1 MEAVN
6 LRAKNRSK
14 KLGLIKR
21 YIPLYIMLLFPI
33 VSTFIFHYV
42 PFYGIQIAFK
52 NYRAS
57 LGIWGSEW
65 VGLKHFSDFI
75 SHPYFWQMLRN
86 TLLISVCS
94 LITFPCPVILTIML
108 NELRSNKLRKFT
120 QLVTYAPHFI
130 SVVVVCSITL
140 MLISEDGGLLNIIIR
155 ALGGQGQEWIAKKSA
170 FIPIYVISGLWQNL
184 GWSTII
190 YVSAMAGIPLDR
202 VEAAQV
208 DGAGRLRVI
217 WHIYLPHLK
226 PTIITM
232 FIMNLGH
239 VLSVGF
245 EKIFLLQNPLNMEV
259 SRVISTYSYSV
270 GILGGEYSYS
280 TAIGL
285 FNNIINIIMIVAAN
299 FITKKVSNDEYG
311 LW

>member
-1 MEAVN
+1 MTTN
-6 LRAKNRSK
+6 LERVKARKSK
-14 KLGLIKR
+14 IKLMKR
-21 YIPLYIMLLFPI
+21 YFPLYIMLLFPI
-33 VSTFIFHYV
+33 VSTLIFHYI
-42 PFYGIQIAFK
+42 PFYGIQLAFK
-52 NYRAS
+52 DYKIR

-65 VGLKHFSDFI
+65 VGLKHFIEFI
-75 SHPYFWQMLRN
+75 KNPYFLQMLKN

-108 NELRSNKLRKFT
+108 NELRSNKLRRVT
-120 QLVTYAPHFI
+120 QMVTYAPHFI

-140 MLISEDGGLLNIIIR
+140 MFVAQDGGLINIIIR
-155 ALGGQGQEWIAKKSA
+155 ALGGKGQEWISKPSA
-170 FIPIYVISGLWQNL
+170 FLPIYVISGLWQNL

-190 YVSAMAGIPLDR
+190 YISSMASIPLDR
-202 VEAAQV
+202 IEAAKV

-226 PTIITM
+226 PTIITI

-239 VLSVGF
+239 VMSVGF
-245 EKIFLLQNPLNMEV
+245 EKIFLLQNPLNMSV
-259 SRVISTYSYSV
+259 SRVISTYSYEI
-270 GILGGEYSYS
+270 GILGGNYSYS

-285 FNNIINIIMIVAAN
+285 FNNIINMLLIVLAN
-299 FITKKVSNDEYG
+299 YITKKVSNDEYG